1 VLSAGLSS
9 GPGDDLRD
17 RNASDKL
24 PVADLLVE
32 FPRGVRWLESEFV
45 AKMPLA
51 LMVLMNSQMR
61 LVEADV
67 APHEQA
73 MHIFPA
79 WVAGGQALA
88 HRNAVGVSAH
98 LEAHYRDA
106 IKRLE
111 MLHSQLFAVQQRPFL
126 ERRVLE
132 QVTPVELQGRLV
144 AAQRDLRPAAFLL
157 ARGIYRPAK
166 ASISSHRSTSGW
178 SENPPR
184 A

>member
-1 VLSAGLSS
+1 M
-9 GPGDDLRD
+9 
-17 RNASDKL
+17 
-24 PVADLLVE
+24 ADLLVE
-32 FPRGVRWLESEFV
+32 FPRGVRWLEAEFV

-51 LMVLMNSQMR
+51 LMVLMNSEMR
-61 LVEADV
+61 LVEAHV
-67 APHEQA
+67 AAHEQA

-79 WVAGGQALA
+79 RVAGGQASA

-132 QVTPVELQGRLV
+132 QVTR
-144 AAQRDLRPAAFLL
+144 
-157 ARGIYRPAK
+157 
-166 ASISSHRSTSGW
+166 
-178 SENPPR
+178 
-184 A
+184 